1 MCSVAVLRGGFFLF
15 ICVIGLWVTGDEL
28 EGISE
33 KSVNFAVFW
42 RYCHKTARNLRKERN
57 LRMLRKS
64 RKNTKLT

>member
-1 MCSVAVLRGGFFLF
+1 
-15 ICVIGLWVTGDEL
+15 VTGDEI
-28 EGISE
+28 ECVSE

-42 RYCHKTARNLRKERN
+42 RYCHKAARNLRKERN

>member
-1 MCSVAVLRGGFFLF
+1 MPGFFVLMGYG
-15 ICVIGLWVTGDEL
+15 VWVTGDEI

-57 LRMLRKS
+57 LRMLRKLL
-64 RKNTKLT
+64 KNTKLT